1 MKLSIEKSQLISALQ
16 IITPITD
23 RSSSKPILSNFLM
36 EAKVGKGESEGVVEF
51 SATDYEISLK
61 GEFPA
66 KVSEPGSVCISAKK
80 VLEVCREFLSEEIV
94 VSSDDQLWVTLEGG
108 PSRLR
113 LPSVDIGLYPQM
125 QAPDLPNRF
134 RMSAQELRGCI
145 DMTIFAT
152 MTNETRKN
160 LMGVCLKLMDGNSA
174 QWIATDGHRLAQV
187 IKSVEGV
194 KFNGAPEVIVPRKAL
209 VEMQR
214 VLERNEEG
222 VEIAFDD
229 RNLLIDAGKII
240 EDGPADDHVVVL
252 ERQLVEHH
260 GHVAA
265 QPAAG
270 QLLDLAGRDRP
281 ERREAPGVVPAVVE
295 DAPLSGTAVVHAAP
309 HQFRELGV
317 AHRRVGPERHQKVE
331 GGRARRQHLLQHV
344 EEQRHRHGARAVGN
358 QRQDTLAVERQLREA
373 LARDRSDLVG
383 RQEAGVEPTADDALR
398 QDRHRA
404 NGCRCL
410 TKCFSRL
417 AA

>member
-1 MKLSIEKSQLISALQ
+1 MKLSIDKSQLVSALQ

-23 RSSSKPILSNFLM
+23 KSSSKPILSNFLM
-36 EAKVGKGESEGVVEF
+36 EAKAGKGESEGVVEF

-229 RNLLIDAGKII
+229 RNLLLDAGKVLLMTRLI
-240 EDGPADDHVVVL
+240 EGKFPNVDPVIPRDNDKSVRVNRERMINALKIVSFMSNEKIKPVKMSLEASLLRLESERAEYGDVADELPVDYDGEELKIGFNAKYLLDVL
-252 ERQLVEHH
+252 SV
-260 GHVAA
+260 
-265 QPAAG
+265 AG
-270 QLLDLAGRDRP
+270 QSELIEMKLKGSLNPCLIQLP
-281 ERREAPGVVPAVVE
+281 EDSSFLSVVM
-295 DAPLSGTAVVHAAP
+295 PL
-309 HQFRELGV
+309 RIEW
-317 AHRRVGPERHQKVE
+317 
-331 GGRARRQHLLQHV
+331 
-344 EEQRHRHGARAVGN
+344 
-358 QRQDTLAVERQLREA
+358 
-373 LARDRSDLVG
+373 
-383 RQEAGVEPTADDALR
+383 
-398 QDRHRA
+398 
-404 NGCRCL
+404 
-410 TKCFSRL
+410 
-417 AA
+417 

>member
-1 MKLSIEKSQLISALQ
+1 MKLSIDESQLISALQ

-23 RSSSKPILSNFLM
+23 KSSSKPILSNFLM
-36 EAKVGKGESEGVVEF
+36 EAKAGKGGSEGVVEF

-94 VSSDDQLWVTLEGG
+94 VTSDDQLWVTLEGG

-125 QAPDLPNRF
+125 EAPDLPNRF

-187 IKSVEGV
+187 IKSVEPV
-194 KFNGAPEVIVPRKAL
+194 KSNGAPEVIVPRKAL

-222 VEIAFDD
+222 VEIAFDE
-229 RNLLIDAGKII
+229 RNLLLDAGKVLLMTRLI
-240 EDGPADDHVVVL
+240 EGKFPNVDPVIPRDNDKSVRVNRERMINALKIVSFMSSEKIKPVKMSLEPSLLRLESERAEYGDVADEMPVEYDGEELKIGFNAKYLLDVL
-252 ERQLVEHH
+252 SV
-260 GHVAA
+260 
-265 QPAAG
+265 AG
-270 QLLDLAGRDRP
+270 QSELIEMKLKGALNPCLIQLAEDSSFLS
-281 ERREAPGVVPAVVE
+281 VVM
-295 DAPLSGTAVVHAAP
+295 PL
-309 HQFRELGV
+309 RIEW
-317 AHRRVGPERHQKVE
+317 
-331 GGRARRQHLLQHV
+331 
-344 EEQRHRHGARAVGN
+344 
-358 QRQDTLAVERQLREA
+358 
-373 LARDRSDLVG
+373 
-383 RQEAGVEPTADDALR
+383 
-398 QDRHRA
+398 
-404 NGCRCL
+404 
-410 TKCFSRL
+410 
-417 AA
+417 

>member
-36 EAKVGKGESEGVVEF
+36 EAKAGKGESEGVVEF

-229 RNLLIDAGKII
+229 RNLLLDAGKVLLMTRLI
-240 EDGPADDHVVVL
+240 EGKFPNVDPVIPRDNDKSVRVNRERMINALKIVSFMSNEKIKPVKMSLEASLLRLESERAEYGDVADELPVDYDGEELKIGFNAKYLLDVL
-252 ERQLVEHH
+252 SV
-260 GHVAA
+260 
-265 QPAAG
+265 AG
-270 QLLDLAGRDRP
+270 QSELIEMKLKGSLNPCLIQLP
-281 ERREAPGVVPAVVE
+281 EDSSFLSVVM
-295 DAPLSGTAVVHAAP
+295 PL
-309 HQFRELGV
+309 RIEW
-317 AHRRVGPERHQKVE
+317 
-331 GGRARRQHLLQHV
+331 
-344 EEQRHRHGARAVGN
+344 
-358 QRQDTLAVERQLREA
+358 
-373 LARDRSDLVG
+373 
-383 RQEAGVEPTADDALR
+383 
-398 QDRHRA
+398 
-404 NGCRCL
+404 
-410 TKCFSRL
+410 
-417 AA
+417 

>member
-1 MKLSIEKSQLISALQ
+1 MKLSIDKSQLVSALQ

-23 RSSSKPILSNFLM
+23 KSSSKPILSNFLM

-160 LMGVCLKLMDGNSA
+160 LMGVCLKLMDGNAA

-229 RNLLIDAGKII
+229 RNLLLDAGKVLLMTRLI
-240 EDGPADDHVVVL
+240 EGKFPNVDPVIPRDNDKSVRVNRERMINALKIVSFMSNEKIKPVKMSLEPSLLRLESERAEYGDVADELPVDYDGEELKIGFNAKYLLDVL
-252 ERQLVEHH
+252 SV
-260 GHVAA
+260 
-265 QPAAG
+265 AG
-270 QLLDLAGRDRP
+270 QSELIEMKLKGSLNPCLIQLP
-281 ERREAPGVVPAVVE
+281 EDSSFLSVVM
-295 DAPLSGTAVVHAAP
+295 PL
-309 HQFRELGV
+309 RIEW
-317 AHRRVGPERHQKVE
+317 
-331 GGRARRQHLLQHV
+331 
-344 EEQRHRHGARAVGN
+344 
-358 QRQDTLAVERQLREA
+358 
-373 LARDRSDLVG
+373 
-383 RQEAGVEPTADDALR
+383 
-398 QDRHRA
+398 
-404 NGCRCL
+404 
-410 TKCFSRL
+410 
-417 AA
+417 

>member
-1 MKLSIEKSQLISALQ
+1 MKLSIDKSQLVSALQ

-23 RSSSKPILSNFLM
+23 KSSSKPILSNFLM
-36 EAKVGKGESEGVVEF
+36 EAKAGKGESEGVVEF

-94 VSSDDQLWVTLEGG
+94 VRSDDQLWVTLEGG

-194 KFNGAPEVIVPRKAL
+194 KANGTPEVIVPRKAL

-229 RNLLIDAGKII
+229 RNLLLDAGKVLLMTRLI
-240 EDGPADDHVVVL
+240 EGKFPNVDPVIPRDNDKSVRVNRERMINALKIVSFMSNEKIKPVKMSLEASLLRLESERAEYGDVADELPVDYDGEELKIGFNAKYLLDVL
-252 ERQLVEHH
+252 SV
-260 GHVAA
+260 
-265 QPAAG
+265 AG
-270 QLLDLAGRDRP
+270 QSELIEMKLKGSLNPCLIQLP
-281 ERREAPGVVPAVVE
+281 EDSSFLSVVM
-295 DAPLSGTAVVHAAP
+295 PL
-309 HQFRELGV
+309 RIEW
-317 AHRRVGPERHQKVE
+317 
-331 GGRARRQHLLQHV
+331 
-344 EEQRHRHGARAVGN
+344 
-358 QRQDTLAVERQLREA
+358 
-373 LARDRSDLVG
+373 
-383 RQEAGVEPTADDALR
+383 
-398 QDRHRA
+398 
-404 NGCRCL
+404 
-410 TKCFSRL
+410 
-417 AA
+417 